1 MNDPITT
8 ALLAGI
14 MLLVVF
20 GVAFSCLRYFGLAVI
35 LVIVS
40 PWLPSIFSPNAA
52 PELGEKVANI
62 GSYLRISLLFLM
74 GGIGFIKFWMLKSK
88 QREIFP
94 SHFVLLGFFILLG
107 LISVSYSIDQQ
118 ITLIRSVS
126 FMALFL
132 FLLGLN
138 SWLMTRNRVNQ
149 AFHMIL
155 IAICLCLIANLLSI
169 AILPGK
175 VWAWNMPNRLQG
187 LASHP
192 NTLGAFCMI
201 SYPILLWKHSH
212 SRNLTKRAMA
222 SAIVVV
228 AVLHLLSGSRTSIF
242 ASIFGISLW
251 YFILRKRAKL
261 MLLIGTGMIALLLMF
276 AVKPDLGSFV
286 RTEQGDASLTD
297 LTGRTEFWR
306 AGYILAM
313 EKPLLGYG
321 YAVGGKVF
329 EDPRFYEPE
338 LFLWSASSGASL
350 HNGYLTIAVGTG
362 LVGLLLFVLLLYK
375 PIMLSLNA
383 DTDEYKAFVLSIMS
397 MCLLVNFFETSIV
410 EGSTVS
416 SSLFWIAWVL
426 GGRIFSLESG
436 ISEENDIRLGSEL
449 HLGMDSYESNR

>member
-1 MNDPITT
+1 MYDPITT

-14 MLLVVF
+14 TLLIVF
-20 GVAFSCLRYFGLAVI
+20 GIAFCCLRHFGLAVI
-35 LVIVS
+35 LVILS

-52 PELGEKVANI
+52 QVLGEKATNI

-74 GGIGFIKFWMLKSK
+74 GGVGFIKFWMLRSY

-107 LISVSYSIDQQ
+107 MISVSYSIDQQ
-118 ITLIRSVS
+118 ITLIRSAS
-126 FMALFL
+126 FMALFW

-138 SWLMTRNRVNQ
+138 SWLITKNRVNRI
-149 AFHMIL
+149 FHMIL
-155 IAICLCLIANLLSI
+155 IAISLCLIANLLSV

-212 SRNLTKRAMA
+212 SQHSRKWLVTG
-222 SAIVVV
+222 AIAVLV
-228 AVLHLLSGSRTSIF
+228 VLHLLSGSRTSIF
-242 ASIFGISLW
+242 AAVFGISLW
-251 YFILRKRAKL
+251 FFVLKKRANL
-261 MLLIGTGMIALLLMF
+261 MLLIGGGIVAVLFLF
-276 AVKPDLGSFV
+276 AIKPDLASFV
-286 RTEQGDASLTD
+286 RTEHGDASLTD
-297 LTGRTEFWR
+297 LTGRTDFWR

-329 EDPRFYEPE
+329 ADPRFYEPE

-362 LVGLLLFVLLLYK
+362 LTGLLLFGLLLYK
-375 PIMLSLNA
+375 PLILSINA
-383 DTDEYKAFVLSIMS
+383 YTDEYKAFVLTIMS

-416 SSLFWIAWVL
+416 SILFWVAWVL
-426 GGRIFSLESG
+426 GGRIFNLESH

-449 HLGMDSYESNR
+449 HLEMKSP